1 MGCCRGFGFREGGG
15 GVDLGLGSV
24 GMGCCRGFGFREG
37 GGGVDLVAGVVVVA
51 GVAVSCWVGFGRG
64 WVVRV
69 GCCRGFGFRGDGQ
82 IPAHMPRFPLLP
94 PLLLLLVA
102 VVLSNLG
109 GTTEVFLLNFNGT
122 RLC

>member
-1 MGCCRGFGFREGGG
+1 M
-15 GVDLGLGSV
+15 GLGSV

-37 GGGVDLVAGVVVVA
+37 GGGVDLVASVVVVA

-64 WVVRV
+64 WV
-69 GCCRGFGFRGDGQ
+69 GQ

-109 GTTEVFLLNFNGT
+109 DTTGSEVFSLNFNGT

>member
-1 MGCCRGFGFREGGG
+1 M
-15 GVDLGLGSV
+15 GLGSV

-37 GGGVDLVAGVVVVA
+37 GGGMDLVA

-64 WVVRV
+64 WV
-69 GCCRGFGFRGDGQ
+69 GQ
-82 IPAHMPRFPLLP
+82 IPARMPRFSLLP

-109 GTTEVFLLNFNGT
+109 GTTGSEVFSLNFNRT